1 MSPHL
6 RNLLGEAADDGGRP
20 VRLDLAAVRAA
31 GRRATWRH
39 RALAG
44 GGGLAAAAVIT
55 SIALVVAPG
64 GSAPLGPSTDPS
76 ATPSFGDPGA
86 DALADALAPLF
97 DVLTDRGYE
106 VEVEGSI
113 GGGSVAAEGTDEEA
127 ISASATVLT
136 VTKDGATG
144 AAVVAEFTDRAALA
158 LVGKDYPVAE
168 LCAVVPG
175 LAEDFV
181 WDVCFAQPD
190 SNFNPDGHRYYLAA
204 GGDGVDEALGVTLVR
219 PDGTGISASLGEG
232 PHDPERIT
240 RPTQPLDGLPLTQVE
255 LVEVLD
261 LLDASAPLV
270 PPEPLPPPTISPT
283 PPPDQALP
291 PPPSTGGPDDAAAC
305 PDEGIIAT
313 ISDAIGSSRLAEVS
327 GRTYICLGAF
337 IPEAPVAST
346 DVTDWTAPA
355 LDPAQLGLE
364 YVNLCAKSAECN
376 GELWYGAGVLPA
388 DVVRMTFEM
397 PDGATVEAEVADRFW
412 IFRHTMDAE
421 DFQLLPPVIVRAY
434 AVDGSVLLEG
444 DVNAPHG

>member
-6 RNLLGEAADDGGRP
+6 RNLLEDAADDGGRP
-20 VRLDLAAVRAA
+20 VPLDLAAVRAA
-31 GRRATWRH
+31 GQRATWRQ
-39 RALAG
+39 RAFVG

-113 GGGSVAAEGTDEEA
+113 GAGSVAAEGTDEEP

-158 LVGKDYPVAE
+158 LVGQDYAVAE

-181 WDVCFAQPD
+181 WDRCFAQPD
-190 SNFNPDGHRYYLAA
+190 SNFNPDGHRYYLAE

-232 PHDPERIT
+232 PHDPERIS
-240 RPTQPLDGLPLTQVE
+240 RPTQPLDGLPLTQAE

-283 PPPDQALP
+283 PPPDQTLP
-291 PPPSTGGPDDAAAC
+291 PPPSTGGPDDSAAC

-327 GRTYICLGAF
+327 GRTYLCLGAF
-337 IPEAPVAST
+337 TRGTGRV
-346 DVTDWTAPA
+346 
-355 LDPAQLGLE
+355 
-364 YVNLCAKSAECN
+364 
-376 GELWYGAGVLPA
+376 
-388 DVVRMTFEM
+388 
-397 PDGATVEAEVADRFW
+397 DR
-412 IFRHTMDAE
+412 RHR
-421 DFQLLPPVIVRAY
+421 L
-434 AVDGSVLLEG
+434 DGSRTRSSAARPGVRESVREERGVQRRALARRGGPARRRGED
-444 DVNAPHG
+444 DVRDAGRCDRGG